1 MQNLKPIY
9 EIMTAWTADLKKADK
24 IRRLR
29 EAVMSCDT
37 MGELR
42 RLFDA
47 NFIFLCNNIEV
58 IEIFEMAFERI
69 RRVRNEQAKSWSLA
83 EKN

>member
-1 MQNLKPIY
+1 MDNLKPIY
-9 EIMTAWTADLKKADK
+9 GIMNIWTEVLQKADK

-29 EAVMSCDT
+29 EAVMSCET

-47 NFIFLCNNIEV
+47 NFIFLCNNPEV
-58 IEIFEMAFERI
+58 CDMFEYAFERI
-69 RRVRNEQAKSWSLA
+69 RRVRNEQMLSWKLQL
-83 EKN
+83 N

>member
-9 EIMTAWTADLKKADK
+9 EIMTAWNDQLIRHDK

-29 EAVMSCDT
+29 EAVMSCET

-42 RLFDA
+42 RLFEA

-58 IEIFEMAFERI
+58 VEIFEMAFERI
-69 RRVRNEQAKSWSLA
+69 RRVRKEQMKSWHKF
-83 EKN
+83 EMN

>member
-1 MQNLKPIY
+1 MDNNLKPIY
-9 EIMTAWTADLKKADK
+9 EIMTAWNDQLIRHDK

-29 EAVMSCDT
+29 EAVMSCET

-47 NFIFLCNNIEV
+47 NFIFLCNNPEV
-58 IEIFEMAFERI
+58 CDMFEYAFERI
-69 RRVRNEQAKSWSLA
+69 RRVRNEQMLSWKLQL
-83 EKN
+83 N